1 MGGGEVETTI
11 DALTARLLA
20 LDLLGGTA
28 DLAREL
34 PALHR
39 ALVAAVGATEAQE
52 RFDAA
57 LRAAVGRHPAGGGS
71 PR

>member
-1 MGGGEVETTI
+1 MTGTTI
-11 DALTARLLA
+11 DDLTLRMLA
-20 LDLLGGTA
+20 LDLHGGTA

-39 ALVAAVGATEAQE
+39 ELVAAVGASEAQR

-57 LRAAVGRHPAGGGS
+57 LRAAVGGHPAGRTGT
-71 PR
+71 RR

>member
-1 MGGGEVETTI
+1 MTATTI
-11 DALTARLLA
+11 DDLTSRMLA
-20 LDLLGGTA
+20 LDLRGDTT

-39 ALVAAVGATEAQE
+39 QLVAAVGAPEAQR

-57 LRAAVGRHPAGGGS
+57 LRAAVGGHPSGRALPGG
-71 PR
+71 PRR